1 MLLCAYFQD
10 QNTNF
15 TWKLIADNPLFED
28 VTVDVKLITKD
39 VMNEIIRTCYSGEC
53 TGRKLNFRVNFIGAK
68 TELREMVPQED
79 YSKLKYT
86 GCDFTLDVP

>member
-1 MLLCAYFQD
+1 M
-10 QNTNF
+10 
-15 TWKLIADNPLFED
+15 K
-28 VTVDVKLITKD
+28 VITKE
-39 VMNEIIRTCYSGEC
+39 VMNEIVRKCYSGGC

-86 GCDFTLDVP
+86 DYIFDVPDDVNRYMVL